1 MPPATMPE
9 RRKQRRK
16 QPTVWRELPT
26 VWLLWRNH
34 RASVARTGQ
43 NLKDFSSWH
52 EVSKIGSS
60 RRGVAAPMA
69 TCNAQPSGTSKVS
82 DSTDSMATGATRVA
96 RLVHG
101 PTWSAPERTASG
113 PTGGRWA
120 TGQGGQSNHQQCE
133 AVPAHAS
140 RPPCRDRAESATG
153 RGTRGPRPGACM
165 PWWHTS
171 GCTSMCRGL
180 QWRVCMDRQLGSAA
194 RPTAARAPAC
204 RPQLAAPTDW
214 WKVRQV
220 SGGEF
225 GRARWRTGKFAAATT
240 EHATRTTRLR
250 MARDGSMWFW
260 ERSGVCSSSLC
271 SER

>member
-1 MPPATMPE
+1 
-9 RRKQRRK
+9 
-16 QPTVWRELPT
+16 
-26 VWLLWRNH
+26 
-34 RASVARTGQ
+34 
-43 NLKDFSSWH
+43 
-52 EVSKIGSS
+52 
-60 RRGVAAPMA
+60 MA

-120 TGQGGQSNHQQCE
+120 TGQGGQSNHQQCVGGSPG
-133 AVPAHAS
+133 AGVPPRRVAS
-140 RPPCRDRAESATG
+140 RVGHRPQAAGHEA
-153 RGTRGPRPGACM
+153 RPGACM
-165 PWWHTS
+165 PWWHRS

-225 GRARWRTGKFAAATT
+225 GRARWRTGKFAAAAT

-250 MARDGSMWFW
+250 MARDGSIGFW
-260 ERSGVCSSSLC
+260 ERAGVLSSSLC